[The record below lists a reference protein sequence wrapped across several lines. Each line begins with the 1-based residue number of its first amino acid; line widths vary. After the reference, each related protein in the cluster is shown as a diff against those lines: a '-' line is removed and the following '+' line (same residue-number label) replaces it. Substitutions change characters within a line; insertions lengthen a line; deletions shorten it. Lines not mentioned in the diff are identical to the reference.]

1 MRVEGANAFEK
12 ENKLQRIIVKSEN
25 NIYAKTASDSRV
37 IGIK

>member
-25 NIYAKTASDSRV
+25 NKQIL
-37 IGIK
+37 